1 MFYELSKYMLYENN
15 MQPKMQHNNV
25 KTETVMS
32 ANPQHN
38 AANLEN
44 ILSTIPQHNAA
55 NLENILSTI
64 PQHNAANLENILSP
78 IPQHNAAN
86 LENILSQIPQ
96 HNAANLEN
104 ILSQIPQHNAPK
116 WKQYAT
122 KSAEYPPFEDSLFW
136 CFFILSKGDFH
147 YETMKKS
154 DLISKQLKIE
164 YIQKIRENKKI
175 IKLYKFDTLSNIEN
189 NLVNDKKINV
199 KTFLSLCLI
208 ENINVFFVSKKTY
221 IENFMNDTNII
232 YVIYETPENKYNN
245 KYGYEIASDNIINNI
260 RSTLYKIE
268 LDAVN
273 KPIKSISSYKLSDLY
288 SICNKLAINTININ
302 GKKLTKNDL
311 YQLIV
316 EYFK

>member
-15 MQPKMQHNNV
+15 MQPVRISPHNAAKNKEPSIV
-25 KTETVMS
+25 P
-32 ANPQHN
+32 PQQN
-38 AANLEN
+38 AANLPTEPPPSLADILPHYAAKKDG
-44 ILSTIPQHNAA
+44 ILSANPPHYAA
-55 NLENILSTI
+55 KTV
-64 PQHNAANLENILSP
+64 
-78 IPQHNAAN
+78 
-86 LENILSQIPQ
+86 
-96 HNAANLEN
+96 
-104 ILSQIPQHNAPK
+104 
-116 WKQYAT
+116 
-122 KSAEYPPFEDSLFW
+122 EYPPFEDSLFW
-136 CFFILSKGDFH
+136 CFFILSKGEFH

-164 YIQKIRENKKI
+164 YVQKIRENKKI
-175 IKLYKFDTLSNIEN
+175 IKMYKFDTLTNIEN

-208 ENINVFFVSKKTY
+208 ENINIFFVSKKTY
-221 IENFMNDTNII
+221 IELFMNDTNII
-232 YVIYETPENKYNN
+232 YSIYETPENKYNN
-245 KYGYEIASDNIINNI
+245 KYGYEIATENTIHTI

-288 SICNKLAINTININ
+288 FICNKLAIDTINKTT